1 MSRFNLI
8 RAEEMRRSQIRKQVA
23 MRLRT
28 RFFAAFAAL
37 GLSASP
43 AAAASLDVAYGIW
56 LAGLPLGQAGLK
68 SSFEG
73 SRYNLSVQARL
84 TGLAGILTSGRGA
97 ANASGAFANGRAL
110 PSNFAVTSRSTKD
123 SRTVRM
129 GLASGSVAAVEITP
143 PIEPHPDRVPV
154 APAHRQGVLDP
165 LSALLMPA
173 STRGDVLDAGNCDR
187 TIPVFD
193 GASRFNVVLSFV
205 ERKDVEKPGYKG
217 PVLVCRAKWIPIS
230 GHRPARRAVKFMED
244 NDDMSVWLAPID
256 SARVL
261 VPMRIAVRTMI
272 GMSVIEAEE
281 WRLEPAATASVPARP
296 TRAKN

>member
-1 MSRFNLI
+1 
-8 RAEEMRRSQIRKQVA
+8 

-28 RFFAAFAAL
+28 RLLTAFAAL
-37 GLSASP
+37 GLSAAP

-56 LAGLPLGQAGLK
+56 LAGLPLGEAGLK
-68 SSFEG
+68 SSFQG
-73 SRYNLSVQARL
+73 SRYDLSVQAKL

-97 ANASGAFANGRAL
+97 ANASGAFSNGRPT
-110 PSNFAVTSRSTKD
+110 PSNFAVTSRSSKD

-154 APAHRQGVLDP
+154 VAAHRQGVLDP

-173 STRGDVLDAGNCDR
+173 AARGDVLDAANCDR

-205 ERKDVEKPGYKG
+205 ETKEVEKPGYKG

-230 GHRPARRAVKFMED
+230 GHRPARRAVQFMQD
-244 NDDMSVWLAPID
+244 NEDMSVWLAPVD

-272 GMSVIEAEE
+272 GMSVIEAED
-281 WRLEPAATASVPARP
+281 WRLDKTATASAPSRPARA
-296 TRAKN
+296 RN